1 MTQQTPAHELIM
13 SDLERQRFR
22 LMAQNAVASESQL
35 WATAG
40 IVPGAR
46 VVDIGSGPGAVLVE
60 MARIVAPDG
69 EVIGV
74 EPDHR
79 ARNAADDE
87 ITATG
92 VACARVIDGTAT
104 ATGLPEGDF
113 DVVMVRHVLHHLGSA
128 VPEAV
133 AHAASLLRP
142 GGCLY
147 LVDTPAGQIREGAA
161 GFDPDAIDFG
171 EAYVAFQRQRGS
183 DVTVGLRLGQLIAD
197 AGLDRVLEETID
209 SVVPGHLL
217 ASHGPMVE
225 AIPAMLAAGAA
236 TDADVARWRAGLAR
250 TAATPGVT
258 LSVAQF
264 IVVGRRSSGPEP
276 SSTSRFSPARG
287 RASFTRAIFCRGRIQ
302 PGLSA
307 MGDPQARSRTR

>member
-1 MTQQTPAHELIM
+1 
-13 SDLERQRFR
+13 
-22 LMAQNAVASESQL
+22 
-35 WATAG
+35 
-40 IVPGAR
+40 
-46 VVDIGSGPGAVLVE
+46 
-60 MARIVAPDG
+60 
-69 EVIGV
+69 
-74 EPDHR
+74 
-79 ARNAADDE
+79 
-87 ITATG
+87 
-92 VACARVIDGTAT
+92 
-104 ATGLPEGDF
+104 
-113 DVVMVRHVLHHLGSA
+113 
-128 VPEAV
+128 
-133 AHAASLLRP
+133 
-142 GGCLY
+142 
-147 LVDTPAGQIREGAA
+147 
-161 GFDPDAIDFG
+161 
-171 EAYVAFQRQRGS
+171 YVAFQRQRGS

-287 RASFTRAIFCRGRIQ
+287 RASFTRAIFCRGRI
-302 PGLSA
+302 
-307 MGDPQARSRTR
+307 

>member
-1 MTQQTPAHELIM
+1 VTQHTPAHTLIM

-22 LMAQNAVASESQL
+22 LMAQKAVASESQL
-35 WATAG
+35 WAAAG

-46 VVDIGSGPGAVLVE
+46 VVDIGCGPGAVLVE
-60 MARIVAPDG
+60 MARIVAPGG
-69 EVIGV
+69 EAIGV
-74 EPDHR
+74 EPDRR

-87 ITATG
+87 IATTG
-92 VACARVIDGTAT
+92 VTCARVIDGTAT
-104 ATGLPEGDF
+104 APGLTADDF

-128 VPEAV
+128 VPDAV

-147 LVDTPAGQIREGAA
+147 LVDTPADLIRDGAA
-161 GFDPDAIDFG
+161 GFDPDAVEFG

-183 DVTVGLRLGQLIAD
+183 DVTVGLRLGQLITD
-197 AGLDRVLEETID
+197 AGLDVVSEVTTD

-258 LSVAQF
+258 LSVRQF
-264 IVVGRRSSGPEP
+264 IAVGRA
-276 SSTSRFSPARG
+276 PA
-287 RASFTRAIFCRGRIQ
+287 T
-302 PGLSA
+302 
-307 MGDPQARSRTR
+307 DVT